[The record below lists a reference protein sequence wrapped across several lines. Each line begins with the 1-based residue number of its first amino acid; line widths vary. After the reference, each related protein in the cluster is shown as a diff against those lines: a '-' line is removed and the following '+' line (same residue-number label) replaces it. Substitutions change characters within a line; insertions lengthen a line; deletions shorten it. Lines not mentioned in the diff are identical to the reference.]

1 MFGFSAML
9 RSLTQGKGEYT
20 MEYSRYILHHAEHST
35 SLTTHPRYAPAS
47 LETHDRVVEEH
58 RQRLEEAAGP
68 AAKGGKKKKN

>member
-20 MEYSRYILHHAEHST
+20 MEYSRY
-35 SLTTHPRYAPAS
+35 APAS

-58 RQRLEEAAGP
+58 RQRLEDAAGP